1 MNRSLVMSPVIVVDR
16 PGSVK
21 PGVRAGDCS

>member
-1 MNRSLVMSPVIVVDR
+1 MNRSLVMSPVIVVDS

-21 PGVRAGDCS
+21 PGVPEGGRS